1 MLTKSDQT
9 DFRTEGGGEELC
21 DIAFKY
27 VLVDFMNPKATM
39 DSSATQGLYSSLTD
53 EWGTDD
59 FLFLHNT
66 HKICAVS
73 HFT

>member
-1 MLTKSDQT
+1 MSYCIQ
-9 DFRTEGGGEELC
+9 
-21 DIAFKY
+21 

-39 DSSATQGLYSSLTD
+39 DNSTTKGLYSSLTD
-53 EWGTDD
+53 EWHNDD

-66 HKICAVS
+66 HNIYVVS

>member
-9 DFRTEGGGEELC
+9 DFQTEGGGEELC

-39 DSSATQGLYSSLTD
+39 DNCATKGLYSSLTD
-53 EWGTDD
+53 E
-59 FLFLHNT
+59 
-66 HKICAVS
+66 
-73 HFT
+73 